1 MLHLNSIKWKN
12 FLSTGNAY
20 TQINLDKNKSTLI
33 SGNNGSGKSTLLD
46 AITFCLY
53 GKPFR
58 SIKTSSLTNSI
69 NLRGCVCEVD
79 FTVGGHS
86 YKVIRGLNP
95 RQFDIY
101 KDAQLIPQQAT
112 VKDHQEYLESQVLKM
127 SYKAFCQVIILGS
140 SNYIPFMRL
149 ASKDRK
155 VIVEDL
161 LDINVFSDMNG
172 ALKTRLSS
180 SKERI
185 SELSGKVR
193 LKEGETEATRK
204 IIDGMASFSESAK
217 AKQREEIQGY
227 QNKKEILL
235 AEIRDHDRDL
245 LGIKEEE
252 EMKRRDAEDYMRVL
266 QFKDKIQKRLSK
278 QEDIKKRIQES
289 EVCPLCNQ
297 PLNDPS
303 HHTHI
308 HEQYESKIAELQKG
322 LDDIGGKLIAL
333 KPAFES
339 HEKTVQRMDEVA
351 SDRSGKASEVGILE
365 RMISQSTSKLAQSE
379 SVDVS
384 KEREQLI
391 VLEGELA
398 QLKSELDE
406 ALVERD
412 DLDQVAVL
420 LKDSGIKSKIIK
432 HYLPVMNNLIN
443 KHLARMD
450 FFCLFN
456 IDENFDETIKSRH
469 RDAFSYNNFSEGEKL
484 RIDLS
489 ILMAWREVARL
500 KNSVSC
506 NLLLL
511 DEVFDSSLDASGMEE
526 AMKIIEEMDSR
537 TNIFVISHKSEQL
550 VDKFK
555 NHLHFEKKGDFSTMV
570 FTSHK

>member
-172 ALKTRLSS
+172 ALKARLSS

-266 QFKDKIQKRLSK
+266 QFKDKIQKRISK

-322 LDDIGGKLIAL
+322 LEEIGGKLIAL